1 MQIDEAFQRRVF
13 TLDVDKNKPMV
24 EGERSVSSNIVL
36 HEVSQE
42 LFNSFGR
49 ELLRLDINRHQIQQR
64 IINDPNQTMERRYYV
79 STQARRVF
87 KRLMVATKMDNTSL
101 STVEIAS
108 ELMISHKA
116 AAQLVTDALGFKV
129 IETITLEQDV
139 CEETGAVIKERPSLS
154 KKRYRATQDWMNS
167 FLNNGC
173 CHAYETGEQIT
184 RARTLYSEYHRF
196 MVLTQTTHGT
206 GSYNNSKKFPDMRK
220 FRAE

>member
-1 MQIDEAFQRRVF
+1 
-13 TLDVDKNKPMV
+13 
-24 EGERSVSSNIVL
+24 
-36 HEVSQE
+36 
-42 LFNSFGR
+42 
-49 ELLRLDINRHQIQQR
+49 
-64 IINDPNQTMERRYYV
+64 
-79 STQARRVF
+79 
-87 KRLMVATKMDNTSL
+87 MDNTSL
-101 STVEIAS
+101 STVDIAS
-108 ELMISHKA
+108 TLMISHKA

-196 MVLTQTTHGT
+196 MVLTQITHGT
-206 GSYNNSKKFPDMRK
+206 GSYNDSKKFPDMRK
-220 FRAE
+220 FSAE

>member
-129 IETITLEQDV
+129 IETITLEQDI
-139 CEETGAVIKERPSLS
+139 CAETGAVIKERPSLS

-206 GSYNNSKKFPDMRK
+206 GSYNNSKEFPDMRK
-220 FRAE
+220 FSAE